1 MINFYVETKY
11 EYTTQ
16 LVNVLT
22 SLIYEGLNSIYTEAL
37 KTSNGA
43 DNILKVFQSF
53 LRRIPKWNSEIIKQ
67 ESDRILTNTK
77 SVSWLSD
84 LVKATLKANMIIL
97 TYNPSLKL
105 QHKIDPKYYKD
116 IKLEDFI
123 HKIYIE
129 CARELWNNPYLMYHQ
144 YSAIELK
151 RNQRDTIFLIKEA
164 IKEAVRKLL
173 PLKEILE
180 IYLDD
185 ELEINN
191 VNEFDKNVSEIDE
204 RNIQKLINK
213 DLKEDFNS
221 KLSIIHNQKLVDLK
235 QSDLKQSDLKQSD
248 LKQSDLKQS
257 DLKQSDLKQSDLKQ
271 QGGDNMNTN
280 TSNDTSNTSN
290 NSNLKS
296 EINLNSKIL
305 DIINNDK
312 SNNEYFS
319 PKKLTGGK
327 LSDNNVNKSSS
338 DTPMTKATRTLSNTS
353 DSNFKSENINQ
364 VKITGGNVD
373 DKIKKILENDLGV
386 SDLETSLSYHAE
398 TNDKDYQEIFANS
411 IVPQLAKNQSK
422 TGGNSIKESSKN
434 KRKFFNNYLNI

>member
-84 LVKATLKANMIIL
+84 LIKATLKANMIIL
-97 TYNPSLKL
+97 TFNPSLKL

-151 RNQRDTIFLIKEA
+151 RNQRDTITLIKEA

-191 VNEFDKNVSEIDE
+191 VNDFDKNVSEIDE

-213 DLKEDFNS
+213 DLKKDFNS
-221 KLSIIHNQKLVDLK
+221 KQYILPNQKLV
-235 QSDLKQSDLKQSD
+235 
-248 LKQSDLKQS
+248 
-257 DLKQSDLKQSDLKQ
+257 DLKQ

-280 TSNDTSNTSN
+280 TSNDTSN

-305 DIINNDK
+305 NIINNDK
-312 SNNEYFS
+312 SNEYFS
-319 PKKLTGGK
+319 PKKLTGVK
-327 LSDNNVNKSSS
+327 PSDNDINKSSS

-353 DSNFKSENINQ
+353 DSDIKSENINQ
-364 VKITGGNVD
+364 VKITRGNIDSDIKSENINQVKITRGNIDSDIKSENINQVKIIEGNVD

-411 IVPQLAKNQSK
+411 IVPQPAKNQNK

>member
-97 TYNPSLKL
+97 TFNPSLKL

-151 RNQRDTIFLIKEA
+151 RNQRDTITLIKEA

-191 VNEFDKNVSEIDE
+191 VNDFDKNVSEIDE

-213 DLKEDFNS
+213 DLKEEFFS
-221 KLSIIHNQKLVDLK
+221 KQYILPNQKLV
-235 QSDLKQSDLKQSD
+235 
-248 LKQSDLKQS
+248 
-257 DLKQSDLKQSDLKQ
+257 DLKQ

-280 TSNDTSNTSN
+280 TSND
-290 NSNLKS
+290 SNLKS

-305 DIINNDK
+305 NIINNDK
-312 SNNEYFS
+312 SNEYFS
-319 PKKLTGGK
+319 PKKLTGVK
-327 LSDNNVNKSSS
+327 PSDNDINKSSS

-353 DSNFKSENINQ
+353 DSDIKSENINQ
-364 VKITGGNVD
+364 VKITRGNIDSDIKSENINQVKIIGENVD

-411 IVPQLAKNQSK
+411 IVPQLAKNQNK